1 MYYYNY
7 IKDKERGFNM
17 KKQKFKKEKTKSNEE
32 IMIER
37 FKKYSTFFEILE
49 LLVKVAIVLGIIAIL
64 LILFT
69 KAESNKEDITFYYNQ
84 IMGKFDGNQIDDLSD
99 NIETQKI
106 IVIVDYLVAEIKF
119 IAVAYLFN
127 LLRKIFNDSIE
138 NKTPFTENNVK
149 NMKKM
154 VGAVV
159 IFGAAQMSILSLV
172 IFTIIIV
179 TIYQI
184 FNYGYLLQK
193 ESDELL

>member
-1 MYYYNY
+1 
-7 IKDKERGFNM
+7 M

-99 NIETQKI
+99 NIEDQKI

-119 IAVAYLFN
+119 TAVAYLFN

-154 VGAVV
+154 VGAVA

>member
-17 KKQKFKKEKTKSNEE
+17 KKQKLKKEKTKSNEE

-49 LLVKVAIVLGIIAIL
+49 ALVKVAIVLGIIMIL
-64 LILFT
+64 LTLFT

-84 IMGKFDGNQIDDLSD
+84 IMEKFDKSQTDDLSD
-99 NIETQKI
+99 NIGAQKI
-106 IVIVDYLVAEIKF
+106 IVIVDDLVLEIKF

-127 LLRKIFNDSIE
+127 LLRKIFNDSIK

-159 IFGAAQMSILSLV
+159 VFGITQMSILSLV

>member
-49 LLVKVAIVLGIIAIL
+49 LLVKVAIVLGIIMIL
-64 LILFT
+64 LTLFT

-84 IMGKFDGNQIDDLSD
+84 IMEKFDKSQTDDLSD
-99 NIETQKI
+99 NIGAQKI
-106 IVIVDYLVAEIKF
+106 IVIVDDLVLEIKF

-127 LLRKIFNDSIE
+127 LLRKIFNDSIK

-159 IFGAAQMSILSLV
+159 VFGITQMSILSLV

>member
-1 MYYYNY
+1 
-7 IKDKERGFNM
+7 M
-17 KKQKFKKEKTKSNEE
+17 KKQKLKKEKTKSNEE

-49 LLVKVAIVLGIIAIL
+49 ALVKVAIVLGIIMIL
-64 LILFT
+64 LTLFT

-84 IMGKFDGNQIDDLSD
+84 IMEKFDKSQTDDLSD
-99 NIETQKI
+99 NIGAQKI
-106 IVIVDYLVAEIKF
+106 IVIVVDLVLEIKF

-127 LLRKIFNDSIE
+127 LLRKIFNDSIK

-149 NMKKM
+149 NLKKM

-159 IFGAAQMSILSLV
+159 VFGITQMSILSLV

>member
-1 MYYYNY
+1 
-7 IKDKERGFNM
+7 M
-17 KKQKFKKEKTKSNEE
+17 KKQKLKKEKTKSNEE

-49 LLVKVAIVLGIIAIL
+49 LLVKVAIVLGIIVIL
-64 LILFT
+64 LTLFT
-69 KAESNKEDITFYYNQ
+69 KAESNEENITFYYNQ
-84 IMGKFDGNQIDDLSD
+84 IMEKFDKSQNDDLSD
-99 NIETQKI
+99 NIEIQKT
-106 IVIVDYLVAEIKF
+106 IVIVDDLILEIKF

-127 LLRKIFNDSIE
+127 LFRKIFNDSIE
-138 NKTPFTENNVK
+138 KKTPFTENNVK

-159 IFGAAQMSILSLV
+159 VFCTTQMPILGLA